1 VARRPEGTVFKKV
14 NRTTGAV
21 TYVASLEI
29 GRTATGNRIRP
40 TKSAKTYNEAQKLLR
55 DMIAKHENG
64 QLAVKK
70 GDTVESLG
78 LYWAREIK
86 ARQVRQST
94 ATDYEAR
101 LRRDVFPY
109 LGRKRIQDLSGRDV
123 ERWMNTLYVQGK
135 SVSTINGAR
144 RVLFQLC
151 KYASRQELMMFNPV
165 SKTDPL
171 KQDPK
176 KSNVQEHW
184 DREEAKR
191 ALESSVGTPLDLFV
205 HLAIFTG
212 MRRGEVL
219 GLKWSDIDLNEGTLS
234 VERTLKEERILTPEG
249 IGSTHLV
256 TGDPK
261 TVSGFRKL
269 AIQGPLVNAFI
280 RHKESQ
286 VALKASAGEAWV
298 ETDFVLTS
306 SVGTPWNPSNLSTRF
321 RKFLKDNNLRRI
333 RIHDMRHTAAHLSL
347 EGDVRLEA
355 VSQALGHSRI
365 EITKNTYARKVPK
378 LAIDFSN
385 GLAEYLSP
393 VDDALAQ
400 LMIKPDGNEFSEET
414 LNGTPKR

>member
-1 VARRPEGTVFKKV
+1 
-14 NRTTGAV
+14 
-21 TYVASLEI
+21 
-29 GRTATGNRIRP
+29 
-40 TKSAKTYNEAQKLLR
+40 
-55 DMIAKHENG
+55 
-64 QLAVKK
+64 
-70 GDTVESLG
+70 
-78 LYWAREIK
+78 
-86 ARQVRQST
+86 
-94 ATDYEAR
+94 
-101 LRRDVFPY
+101 
-109 LGRKRIQDLSGRDV
+109 
-123 ERWMNTLYVQGK
+123 MNTLYVQGK

-151 KYASRQELMMFNPV
+151 KYATRQELMMFNPV

-176 KSNVQEHW
+176 KSNVQAHW
-184 DREEAKR
+184 NRDEAKR
-191 ALESSVGTPLDLFV
+191 ALEVSVGTPLDLFV

-219 GLKWSDIDLNEGTLS
+219 GLKWSDIDLSEGTLS
-234 VERTLKEERILTPEG
+234 VERTLKEERIFTPEG
-249 IGSTHLV
+249 LGTTHLV

-261 TVSGFRKL
+261 TISGFRKL
-269 AIQGPLVNAFI
+269 AIQGPLVNAFM
-280 RHKESQ
+280 RHKEAQ
-286 VALKASAGEAWV
+286 IRLQETAGEEWV
-298 ETDFVLTS
+298 NTDFVLTS

-321 RKFLKDNNLRRI
+321 RKFLKDNDLRRI

-393 VDDALAQ
+393 VDDAIAD
-400 LMIKPDGNEFSEET
+400 LMINPDGHEFSEET
-414 LNGTPKR
+414 LNGAPKR